1 MGDKV
6 LVVGGGG
13 REHALALALQ
23 SSEGVGKV
31 YVAPGNAGTASIAE
45 NVGIAAEDIPALRDF
60 AKKESID
67 LTVVG
72 PEAPLVAGIVD
83 EFRTAGLPV
92 FGPTRLAAQVEGS
105 KVFAKELMQD
115 AGVPT
120 ADAYTCETLEDA
132 ERYIQELGAPVV
144 VKADGLA
151 AGKGVTVAVT
161 EEEAYAAA
169 GAALVEGKFGDAG
182 KRVLIE
188 DYLTG
193 EEASIVAVTDG
204 EHVISMI
211 PSQDH
216 KRAYDGDE
224 GPNTGGM
231 GAYAPAPVV
240 DEAALDKIEKQI
252 LKPTIKALADA
263 GIPYSGVLYAGLM
276 FDFEGPKVL
285 EFNCRFGDPET
296 QAVLPL
302 LRSDFYELCAKTAAG
317 DLGETELEWS
327 RRAAVTVVTVSGG
340 YPGKYES
347 GFEIAGLDE
356 LGDDP
361 DVIVYHAGTKLD
373 GDKIVTAGGRVLGV
387 TAIQGDISKAVKKA
401 YGAVG
406 KINYKDIY
414 YRKDIGYKALAR
426 NDAGDV

>member
-13 REHALALALQ
+13 REHALALALYQ
-23 SSEGVGKV
+23 SDGVGKV
-31 YVAPGNAGTASIAE
+31 YVAPGNAGTAPFAE
-45 NVGIAAEDIPALRDF
+45 NVEIGAEDVPALRDF
-60 AKKESID
+60 AKKKGVD

-83 EFRTAGLPV
+83 EFRAAGLSV
-92 FGPTRLAAQVEGS
+92 FGPTAAAARVEGS
-105 KVFAKELMQD
+105 KIFAKELMLN

-120 ADAYTCETLEDA
+120 ADAYPCETLDDA
-132 ERYIQELGAPVV
+132 KRCIAELGAPVV

-161 EEEAYAAA
+161 DDEAIAAA
-169 GAALVEGKFGDAG
+169 EAALVKGKFGEAG

-193 EEASIVAVTDG
+193 EEVSILAVTDG
-204 EHVISMI
+204 EYVVSMI

-216 KRAYDGDE
+216 KRVYDGDE

-240 DEAALDKIEKQI
+240 DDEALGKIENQI
-252 LKPTIKALADA
+252 LKPTIKALAAA
-263 GIPYSGVLYAGLM
+263 GTPYSGVLYAGLM

-317 DLGETELEWS
+317 DLRGTELEWN

-340 YPGKYES
+340 YPGEYKK
-347 GFEIAGLDE
+347 GFTIKGLDE
-356 LGDDP
+356 LVDDP
-361 DVIVYHAGTKLD
+361 DIFVYHAGTKLD
-373 GDKIVTAGGRVLGV
+373 GDNVVTAGGRVLGI
-387 TAIQGDISKAVKKA
+387 TAVQGNIAKAVKKA
-401 YGAVG
+401 YGAVR
-406 KINYKDIY
+406 KIEYTGIY
-414 YRKDIGYKALAR
+414 YRKDIAYKALAR
-426 NDAGDV
+426 NDEGDL